1 MRRIEQTLELT
12 DPEDLLEGDR
22 HLVEA
27 YSLEDLAAATS
38 EERITWE
45 ESMRAARS
53 VARHARIW
61 QTMEEM
67 DGVGQYEDYQTSH
80 FYPRPKVRR
89 CLPRTQSDS
98 E

>member
-12 DPEDLLEGDR
+12 DPEDLLEGDC

-53 VARHARIW
+53 VAWHARIR

-67 DGVGQYEDYQTSH
+67 DGEGQYEDYQILH

-89 CLPRTQSDS
+89 CPPRTRSDS

>member
-38 EERITWE
+38 EERIMWE
-45 ESMRAARS
+45 ESLRVAKL

-61 QTMEEM
+61 QTVEEM
-67 DGVGQYEDYQTSH
+67 DGVGQYEDYQTLH
-80 FYPRPKVRR
+80 FYPWLKVRR
-89 CLPRTQSDS
+89 HSLRTQSDL